1 MIKHLRIAHKDEE
14 HIWNDVSFIAQL
26 KRYTKAP
33 VDGFIPSESS
43 NTNESSQLTDER
55 SNVQPKRTS
64 TDIGSMD
71 NGNLLAN

>member
-43 NTNESSQLTDER
+43 NTNESSHLTDER
-55 SNVQPKRTS
+55 SNVQSKRTS